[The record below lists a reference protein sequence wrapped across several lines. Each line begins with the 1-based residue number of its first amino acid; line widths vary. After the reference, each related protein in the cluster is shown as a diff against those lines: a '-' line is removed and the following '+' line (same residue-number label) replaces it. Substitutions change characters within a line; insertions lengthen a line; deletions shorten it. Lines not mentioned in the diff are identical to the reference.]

1 MQANE
6 VIKKILNIGKGLDGF
21 ILIIDL
27 INLNFRKVKINKR
40 KKCECR

>member
-6 VIKKILNIGKGLDGF
+6 ILKKVLNIGQNLERS

-27 INLNFRKVKINKR
+27 LNLNFRKVKINKR